1 MQPVE
6 ETARRITPLHL
17 AAAANWPEAVSL
29 LLAGGA
35 DRYAQDS
42 EYLLPI
48 DIALQ
53 SNCAEAV
60 ELLLDGDCVPQFT
73 TRHQQGPPM
82 TLPWAMAKHISG
94 GEENIMEILVR
105 TLIRL
110 RPFLGDLRLYHDLSR
125 YPSHNNARV
134 VTLAEALFSGGY
146 RDVDMLDENGMT
158 PLMLACE
165 SGHPNLAQF
174 FLQHG
179 ASASTRHRD
188 LALTAGFFLAQN
200 YSNYC
205 RDWDRQLV
213 ADLLQPAF
221 DASSTVESSCLCSPE
236 GFTPVTANRRAQRW
250 YWRGMAWERFKFFIS
265 CLQWPM
271 DAVEEQARA
280 FARGEVFDRLEMTH
294 TCIDMGR
301 PSKHIPDEDRL
312 EIQWEEEELE
322 DQLHQLMDE
331 FDRSRAN
338 FDGGPFEFVEL
349 FFESHELDLPSH
361 IYSFGRYAS
370 CDPDLLGP
378 GYCYQSSRCSLT
390 GENIYYGHKE
400 KVTEENMLALLFDD
414 KLDA

>member
-48 DIALQ
+48 DIALL
-53 SNCAEAV
+53 SDCAQAV

-73 TRHQQGPPM
+73 TQRRHPRV
-82 TLPWAMAKHISG
+82 TLPWTMIYQFTNG
-94 GEENIMEILVR
+94 DENITEILVR

-110 RPFLGDLRLYHDLSR
+110 RPFLGDLRLYHDLSWCS
-125 YPSHNNARV
+125 SHNDARV
-134 VTLAEALFSGGY
+134 VTVAEALFSGGY

-158 PLMLACE
+158 PLMVACTMDR
-165 SGHPNLAQF
+165 PNLAQF
-174 FLQHG
+174 FFQHG
-179 ASASTRHRD
+179 ASASTRHRGST
-188 LALTAGFFLAQN
+188 LTAGFFWAKN
-200 YSNYC
+200 YSNYS
-205 RDWDRQLV
+205 REWSRQLV
-213 ADLLQPAF
+213 ADLLQSAF
-221 DASSTVESSCLCSPE
+221 DASSTVESSCFCSPE
-236 GFTPVTANRRAQRW
+236 GFTPVTADRRANP
-250 YWRGMAWERFKFFIS
+250 YVLWERFKFFIS
-265 CLQWPM
+265 CLQWPI

-294 TCIDMGR
+294 TCIDMGHS
-301 PSKHIPDEDRL
+301 SKHIPDEDRL

-322 DQLHQLMDE
+322 DQLHQLMEE

-349 FFESHELDLPSH
+349 FFESHELDLPSQ
-361 IYSFGRYAS
+361 IYSYRASNFG
-370 CDPDLLGP
+370 DPDLLGP
-378 GYCYQSSRCSLT
+378 GLYYRSCRPSFTDETIYC
-390 GENIYYGHKE
+390 GHKE
-400 KVTEENMLALLFDD
+400 KVTEENMLALLFNE

>member
-48 DIALQ
+48 DIALL
-53 SNCAEAV
+53 SDCAQAV

-73 TRHQQGPPM
+73 TQRRHPRV
-82 TLPWAMAKHISG
+82 TLPWTMIYQFTNG
-94 GEENIMEILVR
+94 DENITEILVR

-110 RPFLGDLRLYHDLSR
+110 RPFLGDLQLYHDLAKSSPGN
-125 YPSHNNARV
+125 YARV
-134 VTLAEALFSGGY
+134 LTLAEALFSGGY

-158 PLMLACE
+158 PLMVACTMDR
-165 SGHPNLAQF
+165 PNLAQF

-179 ASASTRHRD
+179 ASASTRHRGST
-188 LALTAGFFLAQN
+188 LPAGFFLAQN
-200 YSNYC
+200 YSNSL
-205 RDWDRQLV
+205 RDCNRQLV

-221 DASSTVESSCLCSPE
+221 DATSTIESSCFCSPE
-236 GFTPVTANRRAQRW
+236 GYTPVTADRRTNP
-250 YWRGMAWERFKFFIS
+250 YVLWERFKFFIS
-265 CLQWPM
+265 CLQWPI

-294 TCIDMGR
+294 TCIDMGHS
-301 PSKHIPDEDRL
+301 SKHIPDEDRL

-322 DQLHQLMDE
+322 VQLHQLMEE

-361 IYSFGRYAS
+361 VYWPGRYNWHGL
-370 CDPDLLGP
+370 DLLGP
-378 GYCYQSSRCSLT
+378 GHSYQSGRCSLT
-390 GENIYYGHKE
+390 EPIYYGHKE
-400 KVTEENMLALLFDD
+400 TVTEENMLALLFNEE
-414 KLDA
+414 LDA